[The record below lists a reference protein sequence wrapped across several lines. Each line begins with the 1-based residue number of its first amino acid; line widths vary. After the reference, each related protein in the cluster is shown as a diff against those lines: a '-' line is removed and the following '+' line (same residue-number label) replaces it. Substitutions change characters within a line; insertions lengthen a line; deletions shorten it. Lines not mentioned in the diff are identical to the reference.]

1 MIYELRIYTCYPGS
15 VQRVLELWQTRGQAM
30 IEPYMKMVGQW
41 IGESGTAN
49 QIYTLWEFES
59 FDHRQ
64 QARASLLQHQVS
76 PNIWLNVAATINSRM
91 SSSCRPLHCRLS
103 VDWERANHDAR
114 FARDH
119 LAESAW
125 L

>member
-41 IGESGTAN
+41 ITESGTAN

-64 QARASLLQHQVS
+64 QARASLLQH
-76 PNIWLNVAATINSRM
+76 PG
-91 SSSCRPLHCRLS
+91 
-103 VDWERANHDAR
+103 
-114 FARDH
+114 FAEY
-119 LAESAW
+119 LAECRSHYQQQDVVFLSPTA
-125 L
+125 LSPIGGRGAGAS